1 MYKEVLQVVDYYLP
15 TLYRYIYKEAYA
27 KATQDSIA
35 EHFTCKWGTPIA
47 RRTVGN
53 TLQKKADWTTV
64 EVHQLKVK

>member
-1 MYKEVLQVVDYYLP
+1 MLRRLKI
-15 TLYRYIYKEAYA
+15 R
-27 KATQDSIA
+27 S

-53 TLQKKADWTTV
+53 TLQRKADWTTV